1 MGKFIKYI
9 TTDLFLREQK
19 VQMVILYQDWKVVLE
34 AQESMDYQVYLEI
47 WEKKG
52 IRESKDKMDYQV
64 SKERLEIPVEEE
76 WLDQMAGKA
85 AQVLTEEK
93 EYRELKVFE
102 VSLDVMGVRDL
113 MEGRER
119 RELEELMESK
129 DLLEHREDQV

>member
-1 MGKFIKYI
+1 
-9 TTDLFLREQK
+9 
-19 VQMVILYQDWKVVLE
+19 MVPME
-34 AQESMDYQVYLEI
+34 
-47 WEKKG
+47 
-52 IRESKDKMDYQV
+52 
-64 SKERLEIPVEEE
+64 
-76 WLDQMAGKA
+76 GKA

-129 DLLEHREDQV
+129 DQLAHREDQV